1 MNCKRKSKEK
11 VGMQFNNSI
20 KVIIITLSY
29 ESYRWRSTL
38 PPPNLPACF
47 SAGHAVS
54 FSAVAGSAAAI
65 LKHGGVTFRTEDVF

>member
-11 VGMQFNNSI
+11 VGMHFNNSI
-20 KVIIITLSY
+20 KLIFTLSY

-38 PPPNLPACF
+38 LPPSLPACF